1 MIFLAIFGAK
11 FGPSIINIV
20 HGEFR
25 YHGKW
30 GTGSNRRDGWF
41 DGRPPYWIA
50 ILLRSYHVCC
60 RILWLDF
67 CGFIQII
74 YSNKCLFAFLLSI
87 GNEVYDLKLKMPKTA
102 SCCCPHHK
110 TWGHSDEV
118 ELRVATDFEVK
129 ICQIDKD
136 SRHKGRKK
144 RICTSCR
151 SRIQLEEKC
160 DKLQVRFFLHVGYV

>member
-1 MIFLAIFGAK
+1 MVLRSA
-11 FGPSIINIV
+11 
-20 HGEFR
+20 
-25 YHGKW
+25 
-30 GTGSNRRDGWF
+30 
-41 DGRPPYWIA
+41 A
-50 ILLRSYHVCC
+50 ILDCNFTAELPR
-60 RILWLDF
+60 LWNSLV
-67 CGFIQII
+67 GFLWV
-74 YSNKCLFAFLLSI
+74 YSDYLFKQVLFAFLLSI

-136 SRHKGRKK
+136 GRHKGRKK

-151 SRIQLEEKC
+151 SRIHLEEKC

>member
-1 MIFLAIFGAK
+1 M
-11 FGPSIINIV
+11 
-20 HGEFR
+20 
-25 YHGKW
+25 
-30 GTGSNRRDGWF
+30 
-41 DGRPPYWIA
+41 
-50 ILLRSYHVCC
+50 
-60 RILWLDF
+60 
-67 CGFIQII
+67 
-74 YSNKCLFAFLLSI
+74 LFAFLLSI

-136 SRHKGRKK
+136 GRHKGRKK

-160 DKLQVRFFLHVGYV
+160 DKLQVRFFFCMLVMCDKGTPTGLPDCFFCSNTVLSCGFSLSFELIGSGCYM

>member
-1 MIFLAIFGAK
+1 M
-11 FGPSIINIV
+11 
-20 HGEFR
+20 
-25 YHGKW
+25 
-30 GTGSNRRDGWF
+30 
-41 DGRPPYWIA
+41 
-50 ILLRSYHVCC
+50 
-60 RILWLDF
+60 
-67 CGFIQII
+67 
-74 YSNKCLFAFLLSI
+74 LFAFLLSI
-87 GNEVYDLKLKMPKTA
+87 GNEAYDLKLKMPKTA

-136 SRHKGRKK
+136 GRHKGRKK

-160 DKLQVRFFLHVGYV
+160 DKLQVRFFFACWLCVIRERLLVCQIAFFVLILYCLVDFHFHSS

>member
-1 MIFLAIFGAK
+1 M
-11 FGPSIINIV
+11 
-20 HGEFR
+20 
-25 YHGKW
+25 
-30 GTGSNRRDGWF
+30 
-41 DGRPPYWIA
+41 
-50 ILLRSYHVCC
+50 
-60 RILWLDF
+60 
-67 CGFIQII
+67 
-74 YSNKCLFAFLLSI
+74 LFAFLLSI

-110 TWGHSDEV
+110 TWEHSDEV

-136 SRHKGRKK
+136 GRHKGRKK